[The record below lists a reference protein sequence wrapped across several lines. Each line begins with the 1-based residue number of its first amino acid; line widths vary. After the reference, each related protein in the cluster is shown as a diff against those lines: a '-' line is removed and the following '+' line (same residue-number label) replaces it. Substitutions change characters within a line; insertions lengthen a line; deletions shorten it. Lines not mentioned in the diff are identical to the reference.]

1 MAAERVIAAVQNRV
15 PVVGVGHPGL
25 EVVGDHLLRAAADIG
40 EGADMGTEP
49 VLVTLG
55 PARFGVGQV
64 RAGQAGNE
72 NLRLADDTL
81 VDDAQRHAGVI
92 DFERLA
98 GAMLPAHRRRPGVS
112 LPGMEMRAELG
123 VAVAL
128 RMPAQIFQPQQPQCH
143 AAATQLLL
151 DRLPIRQRTIPMARV
166 NGREQASVK
175 LLLAQRVAHS
185 PAPTP
190 RRPSAARCVWIT
202 EAVSTKA
209 LRRRASGS
217 STAAVAVISRPRSIS
232 DNATRCA
239 VQKSEQTGT

>member
-1 MAAERVIAAVQNRV
+1 
-15 PVVGVGHPGL
+15 
-25 EVVGDHLLRAAADIG
+25 
-40 EGADMGTEP
+40 MGTEP

-72 NLRLADDTL
+72 NLRLADDIL
-81 VDDAQRHAGVI
+81 VDDTQRHAGVI

-128 RMPAQIFQPQQPQCH
+128 RMPAQIFQPQQAQCH

-175 LLLAQRVAHS
+175 LLLAQLRHGLPVQPDRRGAVEMNASEAGVPDQPMASLLSVKGVS
-185 PAPTP
+185 PNCPE
-190 RRPSAARCVWIT
+190 ARMR
-202 EAVSTKA
+202 AVLTA
-209 LRRRASGS
+209 RAGRRA
-217 STAAVAVISRPRSIS
+217 RSVGC
-232 DNATRCA
+232 R
-239 VQKSEQTGT
+239 G

>member
-1 MAAERVIAAVQNRV
+1 
-15 PVVGVGHPGL
+15 
-25 EVVGDHLLRAAADIG
+25 
-40 EGADMGTEP
+40 MGTEP

-128 RMPAQIFQPQQPQCH
+128 RTPAQIFQPQQPQCH

-151 DRLPIRQRTIPMARV
+151 DRLPIPNPATDDPNGACQRPRTGVGQAPPRSAPPRFPSSARPPRRGRDIPSRSSARSA
-166 NGREQASVK
+166 RCATPLYRS
-175 LLLAQRVAHS
+175 A
-185 PAPTP
+185 PAP
-190 RRPSAARCVWIT
+190 
-202 EAVSTKA
+202 
-209 LRRRASGS
+209 L
-217 STAAVAVISRPRSIS
+217 
-232 DNATRCA
+232 
-239 VQKSEQTGT
+239 

>member
-1 MAAERVIAAVQNRV
+1 
-15 PVVGVGHPGL
+15 
-25 EVVGDHLLRAAADIG
+25 
-40 EGADMGTEP
+40 MGTEP

-98 GAMLPAHRRRPGVS
+98 GAMPPAHRRRPGVS

-128 RMPAQIFQPQQPQCH
+128 RMHGSDIPA
-143 AAATQLLL
+143 
-151 DRLPIRQRTIPMARV
+151 
-166 NGREQASVK
+166 
-175 LLLAQRVAHS
+175 
-185 PAPTP
+185 
-190 RRPSAARCVWIT
+190 
-202 EAVSTKA
+202 
-209 LRRRASGS
+209 
-217 STAAVAVISRPRSIS
+217 TAAVVSRRGHAAPSPS
-232 DNATRCA
+232 MEAW
-239 VQKSEQTGT
+239 G